1 MIVAFIG
8 VSGSGKDYRK
18 ELLLGDGY
26 FGVDFKDELLDMAS
40 DLVGFDVRRNYDYF
54 KENIV
59 GLTVHDPRP
68 YAPCMNYP
76 AHTVTAE
83 ILAQYP
89 KALTGRVLLQRL
101 GTEVMRKR
109 DERYWT
115 KAWKEKA
122 KGILEMGHNV
132 AVADCRFGN
141 EVAEIVSLAEELD
154 VPYKLVFCD
163 YHSKRYN
170 PNMLH
175 ESEAMAQGLLKMG
188 YKDGQEIGEPGVLYK
203 MEAEAYGR

>member
-8 VSGSGKDYRK
+8 VSGSGKDHRK
-18 ELLLGDGY
+18 QLLLEEGY
-26 FGVDFKDELLDMAS
+26 FGVDFKDSLLDMAS
-40 DLVGFDVRRNYDYF
+40 DLVGFDVRENYDYF

-59 GLTVHDPRP
+59 GLTVKDPRP

-76 AHTVTAE
+76 AHQVTAE
-83 ILAQYP
+83 VLAQYP

-109 DERYWT
+109 DSRYWT
-115 KAWKEKA
+115 KAWREKA
-122 KGILEMGHNV
+122 KTILDMGHSV

-141 EVAEIVSLAEELD
+141 EVAEIIDLGKEANIPV
-154 VPYKLVFCD
+154 KFVFCD

-170 PNMLH
+170 ADMNH
-175 ESEAMAQGLLKMG
+175 ESEAMAQEFLRMG
-188 YKDGQEIGEPGVLYK
+188 CTDGQEILQHGQMLK
-203 MEAEAYGR
+203 MEAETYG